1 MGCVGVTW
9 LRSAWLFF
17 FKTTAY
23 QKVTVETAAHT
34 DCAAPSRRVSVCVH
48 CVSGC
53 GLSCGCVH
61 TDHRSAGCT
70 VGLFSGAG
78 RPSHSAPTHQT
89 RTTERCRHHAL
100 TPNKASRDTSLS
112 LLSMPTTQ
120 TLAAQVSTPELS
132 SEHGA
137 FLLNCSNRCSFA
149 HPASYFLGTYIPSHF
164 FFKMNKRKNNLAKI
178 SHTRTHS

>member
-120 TLAAQVSTPELS
+120 TVSTPDLS
-132 SEHGA
+132 EVNSAPFCSIAQTVAH
-137 FLLNCSNRCSFA
+137 LLILRLTF
-149 HPASYFLGTYIPSHF
+149 YIPSHSSLF
-164 FFKMNKRKNNLAKI
+164 FQNEQTQK
-178 SHTRTHS
+178 

>member
-1 MGCVGVTW
+1 MRWPMGCVGVTW

-78 RPSHSAPTHQT
+78 RPTHSAPTHQT

-149 HPASYFLGTYIPSHF
+149 HPASYFLHSITLF
-164 FFKMNKRKNNLAKI
+164 FQNEQTQK
-178 SHTRTHS
+178 

>member
-1 MGCVGVTW
+1 MKGDAMADGMCGGHVAKERLALFLQNNCLPKGHCGDCRAHGLRRPVSPRVRVCTLCVGV
-9 LRSAWLFF
+9 
-17 FKTTAY
+17 
-23 QKVTVETAAHT
+23 
-34 DCAAPSRRVSVCVH
+34 
-48 CVSGC
+48 C

-149 HPASYFLGTYIPSHF
+149 HPASYFLHSITLFTF
-164 FFKMNKRKNNLAKI
+164 FSK
-178 SHTRTHS
+178 